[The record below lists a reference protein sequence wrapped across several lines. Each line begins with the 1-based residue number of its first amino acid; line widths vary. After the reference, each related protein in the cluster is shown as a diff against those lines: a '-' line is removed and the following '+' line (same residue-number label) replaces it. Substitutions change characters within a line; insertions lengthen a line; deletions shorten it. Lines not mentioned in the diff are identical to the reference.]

1 MGAVVPA
8 NAYASRMSAAQI
20 LTLLAVIFLALGGL
34 FAIAG
39 LDLFGIALMVVGV
52 ILVVAMAIVRVSSRG
67 PRA

>member
-1 MGAVVPA
+1 
-8 NAYASRMSAAQI
+8 MSAAQI

-52 ILVVAMAIVRVSSRG
+52 ILVVAMVIVRVSSRG